1 MHRTMKLHSS
11 HSSTQAQRWGSG
23 VLLVLLAIV
32 TLGMVFASTTNA
44 QTGADEPN
52 SVISQGYESDKPF
65 TPGTLVSYVDG
76 DLVASS
82 TQNSRKLLGIV
93 SGNGLIEL
101 NTGQVQVATV
111 GIATAYV
118 STISGEL
125 KQGDPIAPSPLE
137 GIGMKAETNGYIV
150 GIAQDDFSTATNIY
164 TTEVRDKNGNK
175 VSVRVG
181 LLPVR
186 IQVSDYS
193 VSNEVVSPYPDFIMN
208 IATTVAG
215 KEVPVLRVTLA
226 LLALLVGMVI
236 IGLLIYTSV
245 RFSLV
250 SIGRNPLA
258 AHSVHK
264 GLIGVIILA
273 IAVLAFTILGLY
285 LILVL

>member
-1 MHRTMKLHSS
+1 MKTSKEILFRTRVL
-11 HSSTQAQRWGSG
+11 RWHIGALF
-23 VLLVLLAIV
+23 VLLTIASISAVFSV
-32 TLGMVFASTTNA
+32 TTFAQSGTE
-44 QTGADEPN
+44 EPN
-52 SVISQGYESDKPF
+52 SVISQGYEADHPF

-76 DLVASS
+76 TIVASS

-101 NTGQVQVATV
+101 NSGQVQVATV

-125 KQGDPIAPSPLE
+125 KQGDPIAPSPLQ
-137 GIGMKAETNGYIV
+137 GVGMKAETNGYIV
-150 GIAQDDFSTATNIY
+150 GIAQVDFSSATNVY
-164 TTEVRDKNGNK
+164 TTEIKDKNGNK
-175 VSVRVG
+175 VSVQVG

-193 VSNEVVSPYPDFIMN
+193 MSNDVVSPYPDFIMR
-208 IATTVAG
+208 IASTVAG

-226 LLALLVGMVI
+226 LLTLLVGMVI
-236 IGLLIYTSV
+236 VGLLIYTSV

-258 AHSVHK
+258 APSVHR

-273 IAVLAFTILGLY
+273 VAVLAFTILGIY